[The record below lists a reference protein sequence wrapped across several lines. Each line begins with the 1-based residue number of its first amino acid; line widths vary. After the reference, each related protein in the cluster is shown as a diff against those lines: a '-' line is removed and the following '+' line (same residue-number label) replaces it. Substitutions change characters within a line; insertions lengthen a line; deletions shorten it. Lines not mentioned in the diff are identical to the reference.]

1 MIYKYK
7 MTERKERR
15 EVTKQQLR
23 MHSYMTAKNALVR
36 LLFTGMFQGDLN
48 VEKMRIEQ
56 HFQRLK
62 EDKMHSLLDRLNAEE
77 RIRVDDMIDKQTREM
92 LQLIDKKV
100 SKRDR

>member
-1 MIYKYK
+1 
-7 MTERKERR
+7 
-15 EVTKQQLR
+15 
-23 MHSYMTAKNALVR
+23 
-36 LLFTGMFQGDLN
+36 MFQGDLN

-62 EDKMHSLLDRLNAEE
+62 EEKMNSLLDKLNAQE

-100 SKRDR
+100 GTLFWSMLVHNCFGTNNM